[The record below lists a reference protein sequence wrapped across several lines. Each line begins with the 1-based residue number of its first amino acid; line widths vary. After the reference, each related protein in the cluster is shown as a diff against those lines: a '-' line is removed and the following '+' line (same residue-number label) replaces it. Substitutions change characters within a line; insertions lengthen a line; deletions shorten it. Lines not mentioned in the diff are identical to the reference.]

1 MRDEESRLRCGQ
13 SETVLEDYL
22 AGELSRP
29 AAEQLLAHLNECSA
43 CREALDEA
51 RLSARL
57 VRGAYETAE
66 EPGPAFTHLVMAK
79 INMAESW
86 LREQR
91 NFWRPLEAIAWRL
104 AFTAAL
110 ALIFMFAY
118 GMEMNRLATAAPAPQ
133 ATLFTQPADTFSAPT
148 PVPSSDDDVLMAIA
162 ERHHER

>member
-1 MRDEESRLRCGQ
+1 MREEEGGLRCKL
-13 SETVLEDYL
+13 SEAVLEDYL

-29 AAEQLLAHLNECSA
+29 AAEQLLAHLNQCSE
-43 CREALDEA
+43 CRETLEEA
-51 RLSARL
+51 RLSGKL
-57 VRGAYETAE
+57 VRGAFEPAE

-79 INMAESW
+79 INVAESW

-110 ALIFMFAY
+110 ALVFMFAY
-118 GMEMNRLATAAPAPQ
+118 GMQMNRMTTAAPAPQ

-148 PVPSSDDDVLMAIA
+148 PVPSSDDDVLMAIV